1 VDVLVHDAGCASR
14 VQFQTIA
21 LLLSRLDRA
30 LRARSPDPAS
40 INGKAGPK
48 QIGHFGKHDLLIL
61 PREYQL
67 AEVRLRSSRPGEFE
81 RPGLDRMQSGKT
93 QQHDGYRRHSARIR
107 HFNSPK

>member
-1 VDVLVHDAGCASR
+1 VDVLVHHAGCASR

-67 AEVRLRSSRPGEFE
+67 AEVRLRSPRAGEFE
-81 RPGLDRMQSGKT
+81 RRSLDRMQSGKT
-93 QQHDGYRRHSARIR
+93 EQILDT
-107 HFNSPK
+107 